1 MTTVEQLTQIFND
14 NFIAYLRSH
23 IAHVNIMGRNFASD
37 HQLLGGIYED
47 LQGQIDHIGELLRTL
62 DAFMP
67 ASIFEITDGTH
78 IPLTAVEGSA
88 DTLLSDVLDD
98 LEHLVECYKELEEVA
113 EDEDL
118 EHISNYAQDRVLAIS
133 KQIWM
138 LKATLE
144 V

>member
-1 MTTVEQLTQIFND
+1 MLN
-14 NFIAYLRSH
+14 
-23 IAHVNIMGRNFASD
+23 
-37 HQLLGGIYED
+37 GIYDD
-47 LQGQIDHIGELLRTL
+47 LQSQIDTIAELLRTL

-67 ASIFEITDGTH
+67 ASIYDIIDGTH
-78 IPLTAVEGSA
+78 IPTTTIEGSA
-88 DTLLSDVLDD
+88 DELLSDVLVD